1 MFPSV
6 TRMGE
11 DVFNVL
17 NLPTTAIRR
26 VLRFLRY
33 PDLRNVAKA
42 IPSFSNLCEDEFRKI
57 DREVQSRRDFKWTRF
72 ASSNDEDSMAPRGL
86 HSMAYHE
93 KECAMYAFGGEAPD
107 WRMQG
112 DSSGPASFNDLW
124 RLDMTSLKWSRVV
137 VKSSPYPL
145 PKYLCSMVVYK
156 DELLIYGGCRPLP
169 RHGSAIHLNELHLF
183 NTKKRAYRILATTND
198 GPNLAGHASCIH
210 GDLFIVHGGVV
221 STCEVSYRVSVLDM
235 RTKRWFHAPLPGF
248 PTVLHY
254 LATSHIPSFMV
265 GSSSLIVLRE
275 GCLLATGE
283 NMRDDLPENTSILFI
298 FDPKDPEGVPWQ
310 YKLIPGIGRWWPTV
324 GLSPPPSNKNF
335 GGIAVMRFD
344 RVIRLISLGM
354 PQKGSKDS
362 RCNITY
368 DGVQKRSTGFIK
380 HVRCI
385 LETEMSRREQVRRY
399 CRELDPGE
407 EERSAKL
414 SEVINY
420 DGISCELGR
429 CYLSTMEALNCK
441 GARFAT
447 KPRTMD
453 MVTISVTVDPQAK
466 SQRTAPFDEVDVAE
480 LKLRLRTM
488 IAQLHMKYYSTR
500 PDVLL
505 SPNLPSRNSSFRR
518 MVAFTAEIP
527 VGEDFDPMQDLQ
539 RIEWIPQA
547 VQYGGPP
554 ETRKYCVVAARGEV
568 VVHGGSVHFGDGMGM
583 MGYTYLM
590 TPVATPPTL
599 ATPISNGI
607 CPNRLDFRVLVI
619 H

>member
-1 MFPSV
+1 
-6 TRMGE
+6 
-11 DVFNVL
+11 
-17 NLPTTAIRR
+17 
-26 VLRFLRY
+26 
-33 PDLRNVAKA
+33 
-42 IPSFSNLCEDEFRKI
+42 
-57 DREVQSRRDFKWTRF
+57 
-72 ASSNDEDSMAPRGL
+72 MAPRGL

-112 DSSGPASFNDLW
+112 DSCGPASFNDLW
-124 RLDMTSLKWSRVV
+124 RLDM
-137 VKSSPYPL
+137 
-145 PKYLCSMVVYK
+145 

-198 GPNLAGHASCIH
+198 GPNLAGHASCMH

-248 PTVLHY
+248 PT
-254 LATSHIPSFMV
+254 
-265 GSSSLIVLRE
+265 
-275 GCLLATGE
+275 
-283 NMRDDLPENTSILFI
+283 PENTSILFI
-298 FDPKDPEGVPWQ
+298 FDPKDPEGVMWQ

-335 GGIAVMRFD
+335 GGIAVMRLD

-354 PQKGSKDS
+354 PQKGSK
-362 RCNITY
+362 
-368 DGVQKRSTGFIK
+368 
-380 HVRCI
+380 
-385 LETEMSRREQVRRY
+385 
-399 CRELDPGE
+399 
-407 EERSAKL
+407 L
-414 SEVINY
+414 SEVIHH
-420 DGISCELGR
+420 DGISCELGH
-429 CYLSTMEALNCK
+429 CYLSIMEAANCK
-441 GARFAT
+441 GARFAS

-453 MVTISVTVDPQAK
+453 LVTISVAVDPQAE
-466 SQRTAPFDEVDVAE
+466 SQRTTPFDEVDVAE

-527 VGEDFDPMQDLQ
+527 VGEDFDPVRDLQ

-554 ETRKYCVVAARGEV
+554 ETRKYCVVAAHGEV
-568 VVHGGSVHFGDGMGM
+568 VVHGGSVHFGDVKVNRESQQMILEETMEDCSIDDVREELPQQQPRFLLISYALSHSDGRTSYPMCLVFYSPDGCSPELQM
-583 MGYTYLM
+583 MYAGSRNNLVKECELTKNFEIRDAEELTKEYLDSK
-590 TPVATPPTL
+590 L
-599 ATPISNGI
+599 S
-607 CPNRLDFRVLVI
+607 
-619 H
+619 

>member
-1 MFPSV
+1 
-6 TRMGE
+6 MGD
-11 DVFNVL
+11 DVFDIL
-17 NLPTTAIRR
+17 NLPTTAVRR
-26 VLRFLRY
+26 MLRFLRY
-33 PDLRNVAKA
+33 PDLRNVARA
-42 IPSFSNLCEDEFRKI
+42 IPSFCSLCDDEYRKV
-57 DREVQSRRDFKWTRF
+57 DREFQSRRDFKWTRF
-72 ASSNDEDSMAPRGL
+72 ASSNDEESMAPRGL

-107 WRMQG
+107 WRLQG
-112 DSSGPASFNDLW
+112 DACGPASFNDLW

-169 RHGSAIHLNELHLF
+169 RHGSAMHLNEMHIF
-183 NTKKRAYRILATTND
+183 NTKKRAYRILVTTND
-198 GPNLAGHASCIH
+198 GPSLAGHASCMH

-235 RTKRWFHAPLPGF
+235 VTKRWFNAPLPGF

-265 GSSSLIVLRE
+265 GSSSLVVLRE

-298 FDPKDPEGVPWQ
+298 FDPKDPEGVDWQ
-310 YKLIPGIGRWWPTV
+310 YKLIPGIGRWWPPV
-324 GLSPPPSNKNF
+324 GLSPPPSNRNF
-335 GGIAVMRFD
+335 GGIAVMRCD
-344 RVIRLISLGM
+344 RLIRLISLGM

-368 DGVQKRSTGFIK
+368 DSVQKRSTNFIK

-385 LETEMSRREQVRRY
+385 LEAEMSRREQVRRY
-399 CRELDPGE
+399 CRENDEGE
-407 EERSAKL
+407 AERSAKL
-414 SEVINY
+414 SEIIEN
-420 DGISCELGR
+420 DGIKCTLGH
-429 CYLSTMEALNCK
+429 CYLSTLEAQNCK
-441 GARFAT
+441 EARFAT

-453 MVTISVTVDPQAK
+453 LVTVAVTLNPQAE
-466 SQRTAPFDEVDVAE
+466 SQRSTPLDEVDVAE

-518 MVAFTAEIP
+518 MVAFTADIP
-527 VGEDFDPMQDLQ
+527 LGDDFDPMRDLN
-539 RIEWIPQA
+539 RIEWIPQS

-554 ETRKYCVVAARGEV
+554 ETRKYCLVAARGEV

-590 TPVATPPTL
+590 SPVATQPTM
-599 ATPISNGI
+599 ATPITNGNS
-607 CPNRLDFRVLVI
+607 CSRFDFNVLVI
-619 H
+619 Q

>member
-1 MFPSV
+1 
-6 TRMGE
+6 MG
-11 DVFNVL
+11 DDFFDIL
-17 NLPTTAIRR
+17 NLPTTAVRR
-26 VLRFLRY
+26 MLRFLRY

-42 IPSFSNLCEDEFRKI
+42 IPSFSPLCDDEYRKV
-57 DREVQSRRDFKWTRF
+57 DRELLSRRDFKWTRF
-72 ASSNDEDSMAPRGL
+72 ASSNDEESMAPRGL
-86 HSMAYHE
+86 HSMAFHE

-107 WRMQG
+107 WRLQG
-112 DSSGPASFNDLW
+112 DTCGPASFNDLW
-124 RLDMTSLKWSRVV
+124 KLDMTSLKWSRVV

-169 RHGSAIHLNELHLF
+169 RYGSAMHLNEMHVF
-183 NTKKRAYRILATTND
+183 NTKKRAYRILVTTND
-198 GPNLAGHASCIH
+198 GPNLAGHASCMH

-235 RTKRWFHAPLPGF
+235 VAKRWFNAPLPGF
-248 PTVLHY
+248 PSVLHY
-254 LATSHIPSFMV
+254 LASSPIPSFMV
-265 GSSSLIVLRE
+265 GSSSLVVLKE

-283 NMRDDLPENTSILFI
+283 NMRDDLPQNTSILFV
-298 FDPKDPEGVPWQ
+298 FDPKDPEGVEWK
-310 YKLIPGIGRWWPTV
+310 YKLIPGIGRWWPPV

-335 GGIAVMRFD
+335 GGIAVMRCD
-344 RVIRLISLGM
+344 RLIRLISLGM

-368 DGVQKRSTGFIK
+368 DGVQKRSTNFIK
-380 HVRCI
+380 HVRGI
-385 LETEMSRREQVRRY
+385 LEAEMSRREQVRRY
-399 CRELDPGE
+399 CRENDEGE
-407 EERSAKL
+407 AERSAKL
-414 SEVINY
+414 SEVIEN
-420 DGISCELGR
+420 DGIKCTLGQ
-429 CYLSTMEALNCK
+429 CYLSTLEAENCK

-453 MVTISVTVDPQAK
+453 LVTIAVAINPQAE
-466 SQRTAPFDEVDVAE
+466 SQRATPLDEVDVAE

-518 MVAFTAEIP
+518 MVAFTADIP
-527 VGEDFDPMQDLQ
+527 IGEDFDPVRDLN
-539 RIEWIPQA
+539 RIEWIPQT

-554 ETRKYCVVAARGEV
+554 ETRKYCIVAARGEA

-590 TPVATPPTL
+590 SPVATQPTM
-599 ATPISNGI
+599 ATPITNTNT
-607 CPNRLDFRVLVI
+607 CNRFDFNVLVI
-619 H
+619 Q